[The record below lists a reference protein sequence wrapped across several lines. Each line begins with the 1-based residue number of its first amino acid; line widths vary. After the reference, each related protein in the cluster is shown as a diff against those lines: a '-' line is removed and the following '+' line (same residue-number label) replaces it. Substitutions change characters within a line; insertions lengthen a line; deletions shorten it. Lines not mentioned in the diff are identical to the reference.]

1 MPVRCHAKHDGH
13 GIVLSSI
20 KCIDDAV
27 SLRCFFGE
35 RGAAAIVCE
44 SDANQDCCRVLLPGI
59 SIGEFARLIAGSNIE
74 LI

>member
-1 MPVRCHAKHDGH
+1 MPLRCHAEHDGQ

-27 SLRCFFGE
+27 SLRCFFAE
-35 RGAAAIVCE
+35 RGAVATVRE
-44 SDANQDCCRVLLPGI
+44 PYTNEDCRVLLPGI